1 MNYIRLG
8 QRIQETRIA
17 CDISQKDL
25 ARCLA
30 CSPKHLGNIE
40 RGVSRPS
47 LECLLDISLAL
58 NVSIEYLL
66 SDSIPSQT
74 LTPQSELIIRIDEF
88 LEKEQQNLQQFRYSL
103 KCAYQGDDMDKRF
116 RFWDSSPKGGR

>member
-1 MNYIRLG
+1 MNYTRLG

-17 CDISQKDL
+17 CNISQKNL

-66 SDSIPSQT
+66 SDSIPSQA
-74 LTPQSELIIRIDEF
+74 LTPQSELIILMDKF
-88 LEKEQQNLQQFRYSL
+88 LEKEQQNFQQFRNSL
-103 KCAYQGDDMDKRF
+103 KCAYEKE
-116 RFWDSSPKGGR
+116 K

>member
-1 MNYIRLG
+1 MDYICLG

-17 CDISQKDL
+17 CGISQKNL

-66 SDSIPSQT
+66 SDSIPLKT

-88 LEKEQQNLQQFRYSL
+88 LEKEQQNFQQFRSSL
-103 KCAYQGDDMDKRF
+103 KCIHQEYNK
-116 RFWDSSPKGGR
+116 